1 LGGGYE
7 LVNENQRDFY
17 RIQDR
22 LLMSWRRIDIKPASE
37 LESSLLGLNREL
49 EEELLE
55 LTEDAPDTAR
65 VLVLLN
71 RKIELLMMK
80 SNEGSEANINLGGFC
95 DKAHVDVSLSGSGMG
110 YFSLTNAEEG
120 TPVEVMLNLESIE
133 VEITVRMIIIESRV
147 SADAEN
153 PGFWLRGRFME
164 DQDKQVDAIVAHV
177 NQRQFEQLQRRAQ
190 ANGTEP
196 EHDDAED

>member
-1 LGGGYE
+1 MTG
-7 LVNENQRDFY
+7 NQRDFY

-22 LLMSWRRIDIKPASE
+22 LLMAWRLADLEHTSE
-37 LESSLLGLNREL
+37 AEYALLVLNREL

-55 LTEDAPDTAR
+55 LSDDSPEIAG
-65 VLVLLN
+65 VLTLLN
-71 RKIELLMMK
+71 RKIELLV
-80 SNEGSEANINLGGFC
+80 SSDEEGSGVTTNLGGFC

-110 YFSLTNAEEG
+110 YFSLTNVEEG
-120 TPVEVMLNLESIE
+120 AAVEVMLNLESID

-153 PGFWLRGRFME
+153 PGFWLRGRFVE

-177 NQRQFEQLQRRAQ
+177 NQRQFEQLQRRTQTSGAQ
-190 ANGTEP
+190 TN
-196 EHDDAED
+196 EDSEG

>member
-1 LGGGYE
+1 MSD
-7 LVNENQRDFY
+7 NQRDFY

-22 LLMSWRRIDIKPASE
+22 LLMSWRQADIEPVSE
-37 LESSLLGLNREL
+37 SESALLAINREL

-55 LTEDAPDTAR
+55 LNEDAPETAR
-65 VLVLLN
+65 VLTLLN
-71 RKIELLMMK
+71 RKIELLV
-80 SNEGSEANINLGGFC
+80 SNGDEGSGTPANLGGFC
-95 DKAHVDVSLSGSGMG
+95 DKAYVDVSLSGSGMG

-133 VEITVRMIIIESRV
+133 VEITVRMVIIESRV

-190 ANGTEP
+190 TNGAQIE
-196 EHDDAED
+196 DDSED

>member
-1 LGGGYE
+1 MAD
-7 LVNENQRDFY
+7 NQRDFY

-22 LLMSWRRIDIKPASE
+22 LLMAWRLADLELTSE
-37 LESSLLGLNREL
+37 TKSALLALNREL

-55 LTEDAPDTAR
+55 LNDDSPEIAH
-65 VLVLLN
+65 VLTLLN
-71 RKIELLMMK
+71 RKIELLV
-80 SNEGSEANINLGGFC
+80 SSDEESSGVSTNLGGFC
-95 DKAHVDVSLSGSGMG
+95 DKAQVDVSLSGSGMG

-120 TPVEVMLNLESIE
+120 AAVEVMLNLESID

-153 PGFWLRGRFME
+153 PGFWLRGRFVE

-177 NQRQFEQLQRRAQ
+177 NQRQFEQLQRRTRTSGAQ
-190 ANGTEP
+190 AN
-196 EHDDAED
+196 EDSED

>member
-1 LGGGYE
+1 MAG
-7 LVNENQRDFY
+7 NQRDFY

-22 LLMSWRRIDIKPASE
+22 LLMAWRLADLEPNSE
-37 LESSLLGLNREL
+37 TESALFALNREL

-55 LTEDAPDTAR
+55 LNDDSPEITH
-65 VLVLLN
+65 VLTLLN
-71 RKIELLMMK
+71 HKIDLLV
-80 SNEGSEANINLGGFC
+80 SSDEGGSGVSTNLGGFC

-120 TPVEVMLNLESIE
+120 AAVEVMLNLESID
-133 VEITVRMIIIESRV
+133 VEIAVRMIIIESRV

-153 PGFWLRGRFME
+153 PGFWLRGRFLE

-177 NQRQFEQLQRRAQ
+177 NQRQFELLQRRTQTSGAQ
-190 ANGTEP
+190 TN
-196 EHDDAED
+196 EDSED

>member
-1 LGGGYE
+1 MSD
-7 LVNENQRDFY
+7 NQRDFY

-22 LLMSWRRIDIKPASE
+22 LLMSWRPADIEPVSE
-37 LESSLLGLNREL
+37 SESALLAINREL

-55 LTEDAPDTAR
+55 LNEDAPETAR
-65 VLVLLN
+65 VLTLLN
-71 RKIELLMMK
+71 RKIELLV
-80 SNEGSEANINLGGFC
+80 SNGDEHSGTPANLGGFC
-95 DKAHVDVSLSGSGMG
+95 DKAYVDVSLSGSGMG

-133 VEITVRMIIIESRV
+133 VEITVRMVIIESRV

-190 ANGTEP
+190 TNGAQIE
-196 EHDDAED
+196 DDSED